1 MDQQACRAQLARLLT
16 DESAL
21 LGQLERQLQ
30 AEHEL
35 LKGNDVDGLDQAGT
49 ARQET
54 IAKLLRIEDER
65 RNLCRAMG
73 RATDRTAL
81 AALFAWCDPQ
91 GSLAAPQS
99 ACAQLA
105 ERCRAQNERN
115 GALVTARLKR
125 VTGML
130 DMIGDG
136 NATRTYQPRATRF
149 AAPPAGRMVS
159 ITA

>member
-1 MDQQACRAQLARLLT
+1 MEQQACHAQLARLLA
-16 DESAL
+16 EEAAL

-35 LKGNDVDGLDQAGT
+35 LKNNDVDGLDQAGT
-49 ARQET
+49 ARQDT

-65 RNLCRAMG
+65 RNLCRTMG
-73 RATDRTAL
+73 RGNDRTAL

-99 ACAQLA
+99 ACAELA
-105 ERCRAQNERN
+105 GRCRAQNERN

-130 DMIGDG
+130 DVLADG
-136 NATRTYQPRATRF
+136 TNTRTYQPRTTRF
-149 AAPPAGRMVS
+149 AAPASGRMVS
-159 ITA
+159 ISA

>member
-1 MDQQACRAQLARLLT
+1 VDQQACRAQLARLLA

-21 LGQLERQLQ
+21 LGQLERQLHS
-30 AEHEL
+30 EHEF
-35 LKGNDVDGLDQAGT
+35 LKSNDVDGLEQAGT

-65 RNLCRAMG
+65 RNLCRATG
-73 RATDRTAL
+73 RGSDRNAL

-99 ACAQLA
+99 TCAQLA

-130 DMIGDG
+130 DMLADG
-136 NATRTYQPRATRF
+136 TTTRTYQPRATRF